1 MVEIDIAYE
10 GKLHCSAAHVPSG
23 TRISTDAPKDNHGL
37 GQSFSPTDLLATA
50 LGTCMMTIMGIVSTK
65 NGVDLTGTSIRVLKE
80 MTPQPP
86 RRVAKLT
93 VELTVPKDVPQD
105 KRPALENAA
114 HTCPVRLS
122 IHPDIEVPVTFK
134 WGL

>member
-1 MVEIDIAYE
+1 MVETNIAYE
-10 GKLHCSAAHVPSG
+10 GKLHCSALHLQSG
-23 TRISTDAPKDNHGL
+23 AKIATDAPKDNHGL

-50 LGTCMMTIMGIVSTK
+50 LGTCMMTIMGIVSSK
-65 NGVDLTGTSIRVLKE
+65 QNIDLTGTTIRVLKE

-93 VELTVPKDVPQD
+93 VELAIPQHVPAD

-122 IHPDIEVPVTFK
+122 IHPNIEVPVTFK